1 MSERTQERIFWIAA
15 TILVAMLVH
24 LGSLYLLPR
33 VVMMG
38 ALNRLG
44 AANTMQVGKR
54 PTAASRAIV
63 RPSPDIVYAACPYD
77 LSKGPLRVTSP
88 VIHTSYWSV
97 SAFDANTNN
106 FFVKNDQQAIGE
118 SIELILVEHGQALPK
133 LGNALERVILF
144 SPSEKGLIL
153 IRTVIDDDKH
163 LPAIEA
169 ALHQA
174 SCGTVASATKLR

>member
-1 MSERTQERIFWIAA
+1 MSERAQEWIFWIAA
-15 TILVAMLVH
+15 TILVAMIVH
-24 LGSLYLLPR
+24 LGAIYLLPR

-44 AANTMQVGKR
+44 AANTMHVGKP

-63 RPSPDIVYAACPYD
+63 RPSPDIVYATCPYD
-77 LSKGPLRVTSP
+77 LSKGPLRVTAP

-106 FFVKNDQQAIGE
+106 FFVKNDQQTTAD
-118 SIELILVEHGQALPK
+118 SVELVVVARGQAWPK
-133 LGNALERVILF
+133 LDAAVERVILF

-153 IRTVIDDDKH
+153 FRAVIDDDKH

-174 SCGTVASATKLR
+174 RCGTVASAPKLR